1 MKGVS
6 SKPLL
11 ILIFL
16 VLFGFYPGL
25 RAEDSTQ
32 QAEKTLDLTG
42 VLRTSY
48 SLGCDTAGVKDKE
61 EAIYFAYGNTNKA
74 LATLKNILIEHKPAA
89 WTLNDNEEINIIV
102 FRGVLP
108 GLGKIEV
115 NKVVS
120 KSSSFEIYAKYIDIS
135 GINVASQPA
144 AVIPIGKLPIGKYS
158 VALYVEDQ
166 LHKQTN
172 FTVRRAPFAIDLRKK
187 EK

>member
-6 SKPLL
+6 PKPLL
-11 ILIFL
+11 ILMFL
-16 VLFGFYPGL
+16 VLAAGNAASEEE
-25 RAEDSTQ
+25 R
-32 QAEKTLDLTG
+32 TLDLTG

-61 EAIYFAYGNTNKA
+61 EAIYFAYGDTNKA
-74 LATLKNILIEHKPAA
+74 LATLKNILIEHKPAV
-89 WTLNDNEEINIIV
+89 WTLNDNEQINIIV

-135 GINVASQPA
+135 DINVASQPA
-144 AVIPIGKLPIGKYS
+144 VIIPVGKLPIGKYP
-158 VALYVEDQ
+158 VVLYVDDQ
-166 LHKQTN
+166 LHKKAN